1 MRYPHL
7 PKVWPAKPGHRI
19 LGCID
24 CVFGCVDPS
33 RGTRVQCSIGIVKMP
48 EIRFCSRTDMPQRPV
63 QTSSRLSEVRYEI
76 RGALSHRA
84 RELEAEGRDII
95 RLNIGNPGAFG
106 FEAPTHIR
114 EAVKSAL
121 PNSEAYCQQQGLPQA
136 REAVAAQQRSRGS
149 ASATAERVFIGN
161 GVSELID
168 LSLRALLEP
177 GDEVLI
183 PAPDYPLWTAATILN
198 AGKAVHYPCP
208 ATRGHLPDVEEMA
221 ALITPRTR
229 AIVLINPNNPT
240 GANYPRELL
249 AAIVALAD
257 RHRLVLMADEIYDGI
272 LYDEAKFQPLAEL
285 AGDLPCLS
293 FGGLSKVHRAC
304 GYRVGWFT
312 VSGNAARLGD
322 MLHAFDLLAALRLCG
337 NVPGQWAIEPALHGA
352 DTIRDLTAADGRLH
366 RSRQA
371 VLDAVAR
378 SEFLD
383 VVAPSGALYA
393 FPGVREGTIPSF
405 DDERFALHLLES
417 ENVLIV
423 PGSSFNVDYRDHF
436 RITLLPEA
444 AVIAEVFG
452 RIEQALV
459 RTAEG
464 TRRARQVA

>member
-1 MRYPHL
+1 MAN
-7 PKVWPAKPGHRI
+7 KVAEARADRHVQRSI
-19 LGCID
+19 
-24 CVFGCVDPS
+24 
-33 RGTRVQCSIGIVKMP
+33 RVVKMA
-48 EIRFCSRTDMPQRPV
+48 ETRFRPIADMPQRPV

-76 RGALSHRA
+76 RGTLSHRA

-106 FEAPTHIR
+106 FEAPAHIR
-114 EAVKSAL
+114 EAVMRAL
-121 PNSEAYCQQQGLPQA
+121 PQSEAYCQQQGLPQA
-136 REAVAAQQRSRGS
+136 REAIAAQQRNRGS

-208 ATRGHLPDVEEMA
+208 ARRGHLPDVEEMA

-240 GANYPRELL
+240 GANYPRALL
-249 AAIVALAD
+249 SAIVELAE

-272 LYDEAKFQPLAEL
+272 LYEDATFQPLAEL

-312 VSGNAARLGD
+312 VSGNAVRVAD

-337 NVPGQWAIEPALHGA
+337 NVPGQWAIEPALHGT
-352 DTIRDLTAADGRLH
+352 DTIRALTAPGGRLH

-383 VVAPSGALYA
+383 VVAPAGALYA
-393 FPGVREGTIPSF
+393 FPGVRAGSIEGF

-417 ENVLIV
+417 ESVLIV
-423 PGSSFNVDYRDHF
+423 PGSSFNVDYRDRF

-444 AVIAEVFG
+444 QVIVEVFE
-452 RIEQALV
+452 RIEKTLA
-459 RTAEG
+459 RTVEG
-464 TRRARQVA
+464 SRRARQVA

>member
-1 MRYPHL
+1 
-7 PKVWPAKPGHRI
+7 
-19 LGCID
+19 
-24 CVFGCVDPS
+24 
-33 RGTRVQCSIGIVKMP
+33 MP
-48 EIRFCSRTDMPQRPV
+48 EICFCSSADMPERPV

-106 FEAPTHIR
+106 FEAPAHIR
-114 EAVKSAL
+114 EAVSRSL

-168 LSLRALLEP
+168 LSLRALLDP

-208 ATRGHLPDVEEMA
+208 ASRGHLPDVEEMA

-249 AAIVALAD
+249 AAIVALAE
-257 RHRLVLMADEIYDGI
+257 RQSLVLMADEIYDSI
-272 LYDEAKFQPLAEL
+272 LYDEAVFQPLAEL
-285 AGDLPCLS
+285 AGDLPCIS

-312 VSGNAARLGD
+312 VSGNAVRMAD

-337 NVPGQWAIEPALHGA
+337 NVPGQWAIEPALHGPN
-352 DTIRDLTAADGRLH
+352 TIRALTAPGGRLH

-383 VVAPSGALYA
+383 VVAPAGALYA
-393 FPGVREGTIPSF
+393 FPGVRAGTIAAF

-423 PGSSFNVDYRDHF
+423 PGSSFNVDYRDRF

-444 AVIAEVFG
+444 PVIAEVFE
-452 RIEQALV
+452 RIEAALV
-459 RTAEG
+459 RTAEDS
-464 TRRARQVA
+464 RRTRQVA

>member
-1 MRYPHL
+1 
-7 PKVWPAKPGHRI
+7 
-19 LGCID
+19 
-24 CVFGCVDPS
+24 
-33 RGTRVQCSIGIVKMP
+33 
-48 EIRFCSRTDMPQRPV
+48 MPQRPV
-63 QTSSRLSEVRYEI
+63 QTSSRLQEVRYEI

-84 RELEAEGRDII
+84 RELEAEGREII

-106 FEAPTHIR
+106 FTMPAHVR
-114 EAVKSAL
+114 EAVAQAL
-121 PNSEAYCQQQGLPQA
+121 PQSEAYCQQQGLPRA
-136 REAVAAQQRSRGS
+136 REAIAVQQRSRGS

-168 LSLRALLEP
+168 LCLRAMLEP

-208 ATRGHLPDVEEMA
+208 AARGHLPDVEEMS

-249 AAIVALAD
+249 SAIVALAE
-257 RHRLVLMADEIYDGI
+257 RHGLVLMADEIYDGI
-272 LYDEAKFQPLAEL
+272 LYDDAVFQPLAEL
-285 AGDLPCLS
+285 AGDLPCIS

-312 VSGNAARLGD
+312 VSGNAARIGN

-337 NVPGQWAIEPALHGA
+337 NVPGQWAIEAALHGV
-352 DTIRDLTAADGRLH
+352 DTISALTAPGGRLQ

-378 SEFLD
+378 SEFLE
-383 VVAPSGALYA
+383 VSAPAGALYA
-393 FPGVREGTIPSF
+393 FPGVRAGTIEAF
-405 DDERFALHLLES
+405 DDESFALHLLET
-417 ENVLIV
+417 EQVLIV

-444 AVIAEVFG
+444 PVIAEVFE
-452 RIEQALV
+452 RIETALL

-464 TRRARQVA
+464 SRRARQVA

>member
-1 MRYPHL
+1 M
-7 PKVWPAKPGHRI
+7 
-19 LGCID
+19 
-24 CVFGCVDPS
+24 
-33 RGTRVQCSIGIVKMP
+33 QCTIAVVKMP
-48 EIRFCSRTDMPQRPV
+48 ETCFHSMADMPQRPV
-63 QTSSRLSEVRYEI
+63 QTSSRLHEVRYEI

-106 FEAPTHIR
+106 FEAPAHIR
-114 EAVKSAL
+114 EAVTRAL

-136 REAVAAQQRSRGS
+136 REAIAAQQRSRGS
-149 ASATAERVFIGN
+149 ANATAERVFIGN

-168 LSLRALLEP
+168 LSLRALLDP

-208 ATRGHLPDVEEMA
+208 ATRWHLPDVEEIA

-229 AIVLINPNNPT
+229 AIVLINPTNPT
-240 GANYPRELL
+240 GANYPRALL
-249 AAIVALAD
+249 AAIVALAE

-272 LYDEAKFQPLAEL
+272 LYDDAVFQPLAEL
-285 AGDLPCLS
+285 AGELPCLS

-312 VSGNAARLGD
+312 VSGNSARIAD

-337 NVPGQWAIEPALHGA
+337 NVPGQWAIEPALHGP
-352 DTIRDLTAADGRLH
+352 DTIRALTAPEGRLH
-366 RSRQA
+366 QSRRA
-371 VLDAVAR
+371 VLDAVGR

-383 VVAPSGALYA
+383 VVAPAGALYA
-393 FPGVREGTIPSF
+393 FPGVRTGTIAVF

-423 PGSSFNVDYRDHF
+423 PGSSFNVDYRDRF

-444 AVIAEVFG
+444 EVIAEVFD
-452 RIEQALV
+452 RIESALI
-459 RTAEG
+459 RTAENS
-464 TRRARQVA
+464 RRARQVA